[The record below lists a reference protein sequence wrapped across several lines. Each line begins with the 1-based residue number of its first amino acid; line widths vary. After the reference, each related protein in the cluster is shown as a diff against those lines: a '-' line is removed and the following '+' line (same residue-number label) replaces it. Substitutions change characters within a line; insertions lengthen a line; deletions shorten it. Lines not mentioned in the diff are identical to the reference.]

1 MRIRLAKSVTALTFF
16 IIITLQVALGQE
28 KVKLVGKVTDKDTG
42 EELIGASVT
51 VVGLN
56 IGGLTNVDGEYMLM
70 LPPGR
75 YDIRVSYVGY
85 QTLVKN
91 VEVREG
97 QTNRQDVQLKVEASV
112 TEKLLSRHR

>member
-1 MRIRLAKSVTALTFF
+1 
-16 IIITLQVALGQE
+16 
-28 KVKLVGKVTDKDTG
+28 
-42 EELIGASVT
+42 
-51 VVGLN
+51 
-56 IGGLTNVDGEYMLM
+56 MLM